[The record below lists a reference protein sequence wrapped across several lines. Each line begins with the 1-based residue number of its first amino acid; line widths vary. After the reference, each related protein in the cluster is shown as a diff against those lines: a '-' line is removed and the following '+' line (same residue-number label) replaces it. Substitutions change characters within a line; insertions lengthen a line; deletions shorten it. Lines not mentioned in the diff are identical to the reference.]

1 MKTIKIP
8 FSFSNGG
15 VTETA
20 DILEYTEQRIVDIL
34 TTRNGERAINT
45 NYGVGI
51 QSLLYEMTDSLIF
64 DDFKTEALVKLNE
77 EVGSARVLDMSI
89 SGPELLQLGYL
100 EDSTVVVTVS
110 YSIPTYGNRNFS
122 FNVTSDI

>member
-8 FSFSNGG
+8 FSFTDGG
-15 VTETA
+15 ITETS

-34 TTRNGERAINT
+34 TTRSGERAINT
-45 NYGVGI
+45 NYGIGI
-51 QSLLYEMTDSLIF
+51 QGLLYEMIDSLVF

-77 EVGSARVLDMSI
+77 EVGSARVVDMSI
-89 SGPELLQLGYL
+89 ESPEILQAGYL
-100 EDSTVVVTVS
+100 EDSTVVITVV
-110 YSIPTYGNRNFS
+110 YSIPTYGTRNFS

>member
-51 QSLLYEMTDSLIF
+51 RSLLYEMTDSLIF

>member
-20 DILEYTEQRIVDIL
+20 DILEYTEQRIVDVL
-34 TTRNGERAINT
+34 TTRTGERAINT

-51 QSLLYEMTDSLIF
+51 QSLLYEMVDSLVF

-77 EVGSARVLDMSI
+77 EVGSARVVDVSI
-89 SGPELLQLGYL
+89 GSQELIQAGYL
-100 EDSTVVVTVS
+100 EDSTVVITVV
-110 YSIPTYGNRNFS
+110 YSIPTYGTRSFS